1 MINIKRHYCTYKEEI
16 ENYIEKRSKEKN
28 RYPGVSFEKYMYRKI
43 TVILLEIEK
52 SKIETNSLLQE
63 ALDYIDK
70 LEKELKD
77 IKEEL

>member
-1 MINIKRHYCTYKEEI
+1 
-16 ENYIEKRSKEKN
+16 
-28 RYPGVSFEKYMYRKI
+28 MYRKI